1 MDELTNEQ
9 EQSQTIE
16 QRVQKQTRL
25 HSAESRQSSRNS
37 NCLNYAEREGRR
49 RSQMNYKALEQIPIP
64 EGLEERLSAK
74 IDEWEQEDTKQKAQ
88 RRRLLPRSLRYT
100 AIAAS
105 VALVFGV
112 GFHYLRQ
119 DEPVNL
125 AEQDTYQDPAKAQQE
140 AERALNLLAAN
151 LNKGMGHLEKAK
163 ALSDKAENTLN
174 KQLKALE

>member
-1 MDELTNEQ
+1 MDELTNER
-9 EQSQTIE
+9 EQSQ
-16 QRVQKQTRL
+16 
-25 HSAESRQSSRNS
+25 A
-37 NCLNYAEREGRR
+37 CLNYAEREGRR
-49 RSQMNYKALEQIPIP
+49 RSQLNYKALEQIPIP

-74 IDEWEQEDTKQKAQ
+74 IDEWEREEKQQQKAQ

-125 AEQDTYQDPAKAQQE
+125 AEQDTYQDPALAQLE
-140 AERALNLLAAN
+140 AERALNLLAVN

-174 KQLKALE
+174 KQLKVLK

>member
-1 MDELTNEQ
+1 MD
-9 EQSQTIE
+9 
-16 QRVQKQTRL
+16 
-25 HSAESRQSSRNS
+25 A
-37 NCLNYAEREGRR
+37 LND
-49 RSQMNYKALEQIPIP
+49 KALEQIPIP

-74 IDEWEQEDTKQKAQ
+74 IDEWEREEKEQQKT
-88 RRRLLPRSLRYT
+88 RRSRQLPSILRYT

-112 GFHYLRQ
+112 GVHYLRL

-125 AEQDTYQDPAKAQQE
+125 AEQDTYQDPVLAQQE

-174 KQLKALE
+174 KQLKVLK